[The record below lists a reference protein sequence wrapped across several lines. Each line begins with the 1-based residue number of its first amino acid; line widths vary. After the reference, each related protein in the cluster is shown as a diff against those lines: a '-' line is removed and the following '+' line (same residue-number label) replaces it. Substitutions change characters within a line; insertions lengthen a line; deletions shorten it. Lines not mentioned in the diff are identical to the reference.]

1 MNPLQKYVGR
11 MHCAINMCNDK
22 GYEKAPTI
30 WGLHSLGDIPI
41 KIHGPMVFSA
51 PVLDEGECN
60 ALLEYANVRRADFH
74 VNDEEGV
81 AYQVEELVLACK
93 APDLFRSMMRI
104 LEERITPLFQI
115 MTGHTPEKVSSIQF
129 ARYTPSATAKS
140 DWHVDEQ
147 SDLTCVISLG
157 PELHTGGG
165 TYLRPY
171 GPAGQTIFVEALPK
185 GHALF
190 FNGRFVHHRG
200 AEVREGERNL
210 MVFWL
215 MQK

>member
-11 MHCAINMCNDK
+11 IRCAIDMCNEK
-22 GYEKAPTI
+22 GYEQAPAI
-30 WGLHSLGDIPI
+30 WKLHSLGDLPI
-41 KIHGPMVFSA
+41 KIHGPMIFSA
-51 PVLDEGECN
+51 PILEEQECN
-60 ALLEYANVRRADFH
+60 DLLSYANIHREKFQ
-74 VNDEEGV
+74 VNAEEEA
-81 AYQVEELVLACK
+81 AYQVEELVIRHHS
-93 APDLFRSMMRI
+93 PSMYAELLNLMDT
-104 LEERITPLFQI
+104 RITPLFQI
-115 MTGHTPEKVSSIQF
+115 MTGHTPGVVSSIQL
-129 ARYTPSATAKS
+129 ARYTPNATAKS

-171 GPAGQTIFVEALPK
+171 GPAGQTVFVEALPK

-190 FNGRFVHHRG
+190 FNGRYVHHRG
-200 AEVREGERNL
+200 AEVRNGVRNL
-210 MVFWL
+210 LVFWL